1 MSFLFQKNGKCK
13 KTEKK
18 TDKKGAA
25 VHYTEIIVLIIWRN
39 RMNCL
44 EIIRELKRRCEI
56 CKPVLDFIKT

>member
-1 MSFLFQKNGKCK
+1 MVNVKNR
-13 KTEKK
+13 KK

-25 VHYTEIIVLIIWRN
+25 VHYTEIKWLIILRN

-44 EIIRELKRRCEI
+44 EIICELKRRCEI